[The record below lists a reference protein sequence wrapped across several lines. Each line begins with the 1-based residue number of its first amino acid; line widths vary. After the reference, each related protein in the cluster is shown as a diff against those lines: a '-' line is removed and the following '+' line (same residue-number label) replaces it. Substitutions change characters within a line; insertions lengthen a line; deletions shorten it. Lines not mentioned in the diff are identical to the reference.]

1 MSKRWL
7 ASLVGLACGA
17 CGSASG
23 DIASPER
30 SSSPPRTVVQAFD
43 GDVPAACW
51 GSSLDLT
58 RMGACRCKLSFPP
71 VLDSSGGSSVRAHS
85 SCGAELYRGRDLTKS
100 LALDLVPERKVVRP
114 GERVQL
120 ELRLTNR
127 TQGPLEIVFTRE
139 LFGNLFSR
147 PMIRVTDARGRDWTT
162 TGDCGEGMGGDGGD
176 YLIALEPN
184 GLARRRIEWN
194 AASMAGRST
203 ERPEGW
209 ECVRGFEPLPP
220 GAYTLTAR
228 MPLDDSQRTIVAST
242 TIVVE

>member
-1 MSKRWL
+1 MSTRWL
-7 ASLVGLACGA
+7 AALVGLACGA
-17 CGSASG
+17 CASAS
-23 DIASPER
+23 DDVASPER
-30 SSSPPRTVVQAFD
+30 PSSPPLTVMQAFE

-58 RMGACRCKLSFPP
+58 RMGACRCTLTSPP
-71 VLDSSGGSSVRAHS
+71 VPDPGGGSSVRAHL
-85 SCGAELYRGRDLTKS
+85 SCGTELYRGRDLTKS
-100 LALDLVPERKVVRP
+100 LALDLVPERRVVRP

-127 TQGPLEIVFTRE
+127 TQGPLEIVFTRQ
-139 LFGNLFSR
+139 LFGNLFAR
-147 PMIRVTDARGRDWTT
+147 PMIRVTDGRGRDWTT

-203 ERPEGW
+203 HLPEGRQ
-209 ECVRGFEPLPP
+209 CVIGFEPLPP

-228 MPLDDSQRTIVAST
+228 MPLDESQRVGVAST